1 MAIEEIIQKIQERS
15 KKPELIL
22 KAFNFAKNAHGQQK
36 RMSGEDYIVHPVMVA
51 EKLSD
56 LKLDAEAIAASFLH
70 DVVDDTGVSLETI
83 EKEFGK
89 EVAFLV
95 EGVSKLGKIRYP
107 KENIEIKS
115 ILSLLKRPMDLQ
127 AENLRKIFFAMAQDL
142 RVVLIK
148 LADRLHNMETLNF
161 VKKENQKRIALETME
176 IYAPL
181 ADRLGIGEIKSK
193 LEDLSFLYLYPKE
206 YQWLKDRVKE
216 KYKNQEEYLRKL
228 QPVIKKFLI
237 KEDIQTLDI
246 HSRVKGMWSLY
257 QKVLRHNMN
266 FDTIYD
272 LVALRIIIKDV
283 KDCYSAL
290 GIIHKHWRP
299 LPGRIKDYIAFPKP
313 NGYQSLHTTVLCKG
327 EIIEI
332 QIRTPEMHDEAE
344 YGVCAHWA
352 TKENISST
360 EQNKNFSWVKELN
373 GWQEEVSKS
382 DAFFKGLR
390 IDFFKHRIFALT
402 PKGDVIDLPDGAT
415 AIDFAYHVHTDIGK
429 HCVGAK
435 VNGKMVALSSILH
448 NGDIV
453 EISTDE
459 KKWPS
464 RDWLKFAKTNLACSH
479 IQKEIRKGFLETFLT
494 EKMSPKNI
502 VKKIFVARKK
512 DVKKIET
519 KAIEPKIAKSPKN
532 VIIGG
537 EFGISLNFAKC
548 CNPQPGDDIK
558 AYITQSKGASIHKAS
573 CDSFKRVEKRW
584 PDKVVEAKWVS

>member
-1 MAIEEIIQKIQERS
+1 MAIEEIIQKIQDRS

-107 KENIEIKS
+107 KENIETKS
-115 ILSLLKRPMDLQ
+115 IASLLKKPMDLQ

-193 LEDLSFLYLYPKE
+193 LEDLAFLYLYPKE
-206 YQWLKDRVKE
+206 YQWLKDKVKE
-216 KYKNQEEYLRKL
+216 KYKNREEYLRKL
-228 QPVIKKFLI
+228 QPVINKFLV
-237 KEDIQTLDI
+237 KEDIQPLDV
-246 HSRVKGMWSLY
+246 HSRIKGMWSLY

-272 LVALRIIIKDV
+272 LVALRIIIKDI
-283 KDCYSAL
+283 KDCYAAL

-332 QIRTPEMHDEAE
+332 QIRTPEMHEEAE

-352 TKENISST
+352 EKEKISLT
-360 EQNKNFSWVKELN
+360 DQNKNFAWVKELN
-373 GWQEEVSKS
+373 GWQEEISKS

-435 VNGKMVALSSILH
+435 VNGKMVALSSVLH

-494 EKMSPKNI
+494 EKMLPQNI
-502 VKKIFVARKK
+502 VKKLFVVRKK
-512 DVKKIET
+512 DAKKIET
-519 KAIEPKIAKSPKN
+519 KTIEPKIAKSPKN

-537 EFGISLNFAKC
+537 ESGISLNFAKC

-558 AYITQSKGASIHKAS
+558 AYITQSKGASIHLAS
-573 CDSFKRVEKRW
+573 CESFKRVEKRW
-584 PDKVVEAKWVS
+584 PDKVVEAKWNS